1 VDATTNLK
9 TISIPTSLA
18 PTDAALVELD
28 VFASEA
34 SVQPIE
40 EVWPQRGRRDELEA
54 LGLLL
59 GVLSI
64 LLALAIGL
72 GVTPGF

>member
-1 VDATTNLK
+1 MDATRHHDSVFT
-9 TISIPTSLA
+9 PTPSM
-18 PTDAALVELD
+18 PTDAAVLEQDGV
-28 VFASEA
+28 A
-34 SVQPIE
+34 SVASMQPID
-40 EVWPQRGRRDELEA
+40 EVWPERGRRDELEA

>member
-1 VDATTNLK
+1 MAVDATRHLN
-9 TISIPTSLA
+9 TISMPTALA
-18 PTDAALVELD
+18 PADA
-28 VFASEA
+28 SIG
-34 SVQPIE
+34 QPID
-40 EVWPQRGRRDELEA
+40 EVWPKRGRRDELEA